1 MVEEFENEKI
11 CDDIRECTQ
20 TVQIAWIRVKNG
32 KARVFTYRIWGFA
45 KLEACLTWVPI
56 EMTDIASTS
65 QAPSDKLKASATDD
79 VTELEFKPLTAEE
92 AQAWRLK
99 NPALMPWRIIGLQ
112 ALVGVLMVLL
122 TWLLTDERRLAASVA
137 WGVVAVVIPAMV
149 FVRALSRQM
158 QVAQPKV
165 ALVGLF
171 AWELVKIVL
180 TVALLLAAPKLISD
194 LSWLALV
201 ASFVV
206 TIKVYWLAMALG
218 WVQRKSKS
226 TFY

>member
-1 MVEEFENEKI
+1 MTEIASNSQTVPDQVKSSEVDGVEE
-11 CDDIRECTQ
+11 
-20 TVQIAWIRVKNG
+20 
-32 KARVFTYRIWGFA
+32 
-45 KLEACLTWVPI
+45 P
-56 EMTDIASTS
+56 
-65 QAPSDKLKASATDD
+65 
-79 VTELEFKPLTAEE
+79 EFKPLTAEE

-149 FVRALSRQM
+149 FVRALHRQM
-158 QVAQPKV
+158 QVAHPKV

-180 TVALLLAAPKLISD
+180 TVALLLVAPKVISD

-206 TIKVYWLAMALG
+206 TIKVYWLALALG
-218 WVQRKSKS
+218 WVQRKSKP